1 MAFLQYCEYM
11 PDVTKCRQW
20 LEKNFP
26 DEFAK
31 LTVGKSLFYFL
42 TDMCPWTYLEIS
54 CPVLISFLF
63 LLYLVKI
70 NVLDAVK

>member
-31 LTVGKSLFYFL
+31 LTVGKNLFYFL
-42 TDMCPWTYLEIS
+42 AYVSLDI
-54 CPVLISFLF
+54 FR
-63 LLYLVKI
+63 
-70 NVLDAVK
+70 NV

>member
-42 TDMCPWTYLEIS
+42 TVMCPWTYLELS
-54 CPVLISFLF
+54 ELVQFLSLCF
-63 LLYLVKI
+63 SSYI
-70 NVLDAVK
+70 I